1 MASTEP
7 AIAPSAQTDKRF
19 GQAIMLFAIA
29 CLLMV
34 TVGFGSQAIFPI
46 VVGLTITL
54 VFVLLLPAVLFVRWK
69 GVPIKDGLRLRP
81 IQPALIVTSL
91 LAGVGGWGLAFG
103 LAIFLKNIG
112 MPSMPSPLSTDSF
125 SMMLV
130 MLLAGAVMP
139 GVCEECLFRGAIQGI
154 LERRGKWF
162 AIIFAGVL
170 FGLFHMEP
178 IRIVCAS
185 LLGIFFGWLV
195 ARTGSIIPAMLAH
208 FANNATAISAS
219 YFLDLE
225 EVMFWLVPTLAIL
238 WGVAMFAI
246 VRLTASEK
254 FQSSIRPSPLESVPA
269 GVPPAVAWGCGIPG
283 VLAGLM
289 LIVGI
294 TMLGFMIA
302 VVSVDDDALAPQV
315 NAGDQILVMKPSS
328 PVFKVD
334 SGQVVVF
341 KRGKETLARKVS
353 RVEGN
358 QIWVTESEGSEI
370 ELEEADLVGSSL
382 QVIPSNKNE

>member
-7 AIAPSAQTDKRF
+7 SVVKSSQTDKRF
-19 GQAIMLFAIA
+19 GQAIMLFAVS
-29 CLLMV
+29 CLLMM
-34 TVGFGSQAIFPI
+34 TVGFGSQAISPL
-46 VVGLTITL
+46 VVGLAITL

-69 GVPIKDGLRLRP
+69 GVPVKEGLRLRP

-112 MPSMPSPLSTDSF
+112 MPSMPSPLSTNSF
-125 SMMLV
+125 SMMLM

-139 GVCEECLFRGAIQGI
+139 GVCEECLFRGAIQGV

-195 ARTGSIIPAMLAH
+195 VRTGSIIPAMLAH
-208 FANNATAISAS
+208 FANNATAISAG
-219 YFLDLE
+219 YFLDFE
-225 EVMFWLVPTLAIL
+225 ESMFWLVPTLAIL

-254 FQSSIRPSPLESVPA
+254 FQSNVQPSPLESVPA

-289 LIVGI
+289 FIAGIV
-294 TMLGFMIA
+294 TLGLMIA
-302 VVSVDDDALAPQV
+302 VVSVDDDALAPKV
-315 NAGDQILVMKPSS
+315 NAGDQILVMKSSS
-328 PVFKVD
+328 PVFKIRT
-334 SGQVVVF
+334 GQVVVF
-341 KRGKETLARKVS
+341 KRGEETLARKVT
-353 RVEGN
+353 RF
-358 QIWVTESEGSEI
+358 EGSKVWVADSAGNEVQ
-370 ELEEADLVGSSL
+370 LGEADLIGYSL
-382 QVIPSNKNE
+382 QVIPSNGR